1 VSNIELQGNS
11 GAMLSIGIRSAR
23 AVEGIEAAEPEL
35 DCRVCSTSMQWQ
47 KYPHTSFRESG
58 ERPIASIPQKLNRT
72 GQVVHRETRAQQ
84 SASFVATS
92 AAKQHKNRT
101 GRRK

>member
-1 VSNIELQGNS
+1 
-11 GAMLSIGIRSAR
+11 MLSTGIQFAR
-23 AVEGIEAAEPEL
+23 KDQGSEAAELVL
-35 DCRVCSTSMQWQ
+35 DCRGGSISMQWQ